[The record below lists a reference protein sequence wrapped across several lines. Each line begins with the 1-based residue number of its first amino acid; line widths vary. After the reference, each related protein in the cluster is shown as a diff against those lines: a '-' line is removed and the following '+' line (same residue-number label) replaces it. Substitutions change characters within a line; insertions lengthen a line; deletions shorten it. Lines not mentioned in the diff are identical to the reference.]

1 MQEFELRLQ
10 SAKNSQ
16 TKTLNSISKP
26 MSLNLDSNVNG
37 TLSSFLNKLP
47 EFFMF
52 LIKKYSEMKEIR
64 KEYRFENFWKKKVK
78 VIDSKKNKMFITD
91 LNSGLKL
98 YRLVKMI
105 IKNDA
110 SVIKKKVESSS
121 NIFNHL

>member
-1 MQEFELRLQ
+1 
-10 SAKNSQ
+10 
-16 TKTLNSISKP
+16 

-121 NIFNHL
+121 NILNHL